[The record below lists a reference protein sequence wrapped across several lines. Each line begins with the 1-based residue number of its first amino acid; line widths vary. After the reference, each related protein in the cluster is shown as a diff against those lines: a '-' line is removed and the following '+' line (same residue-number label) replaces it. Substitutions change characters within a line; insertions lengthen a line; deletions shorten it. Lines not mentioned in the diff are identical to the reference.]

1 MQSLVAAGSAARGI
15 VTLSFQT
22 LPLHSCHLRMS
33 ASGPLLPFLSHA
45 AHRML
50 CTTAGTFIPLDHLRL
65 PTPFPMQVVLLAMGG
80 YGALYQGW
88 QIRLSDNADIVAKA
102 KEMHPK
108 LAFGMFFFFALG
120 ASGGMMSLLM
130 QVRAS
135 RRAAVCMAVH
145 SIHSAFANGLLF
157 LTRPI
162 TPDFGPLGPC
172 PLPNLVPLTTLGAPH
187 LAWFLAH
194 TGQAHL

>member
-1 MQSLVAAGSAARGI
+1 
-15 VTLSFQT
+15 
-22 LPLHSCHLRMS
+22 MS
-33 ASGPLLPFLSHA
+33 AFDPLLPFLVALLTMA
-45 AHRML
+45 AIMF
-50 CTTAGTFIPLDHLRL
+50 CNTAGKLTPLNCLRL
-65 PTPFPMQVVLLAMGG
+65 PTPFPVQVVLLAMGG

-130 QVRAS
+130 QVRVS
-135 RRAAVCMAVH
+135 RRAAVRMADHGRFLQTV
-145 SIHSAFANGLLF
+145 SFR

-162 TPDFGPLGPC
+162 APDVVPLGSC
-172 PLPNLVPLTTLGAPH
+172 PLPNLVPLATLGAPNH
-187 LAWFLAH
+187 TWRPLPRLVPCTHRTSPSLRAPTCGPVLPAWAC
-194 TGQAHL
+194 